1 MHPGSP
7 GGEGGPE
14 EAAEMPPEEQEPGG
28 RAQPRKGRP
37 GPAGSPGEVG
47 RRNLR
52 GVGSARLPPSC
63 RPGLRERMVPTL
75 PDPRSYFPRTAHPHP
90 RWGLQFSREGLLDGR
105 EKCVTI
111 LSCPDL
117 FPPPADGCFLNCQS
131 WGRGEQDMESGLQ
144 EKGLQLWRGRHH
156 TAKEKVS
163 RGVRCRRE
171 ASRAWPRSG
180 RSLLSGMIDW
190 VCPSGRRKGEAV
202 L

>member
-1 MHPGSP
+1 MGQESMVQTFSRGSS
-7 GGEGGPE
+7 
-14 EAAEMPPEEQEPGG
+14 A
-28 RAQPRKGRP
+28 
-37 GPAGSPGEVG
+37 
-47 RRNLR
+47 
-52 GVGSARLPPSC
+52 SARDLWLC
-63 RPGLRERMVPTL
+63 LKG
-75 PDPRSYFPRTAHPHP
+75 
-90 RWGLQFSREGLLDGR
+90 
-105 EKCVTI
+105 VTI
-111 LSCPDL
+111 LSCPDQ